1 MTFINICA
9 LLIICSMSIM
19 IFSKSEKE
27 LTLIIS
33 SALYIIVMIYAVS
46 HIGQLIE
53 SLRQYFNDIRYLDFD
68 LLLKIGGISIISAV
82 TSSVCESTGQKG
94 MANAIETIAI
104 VEIIILLEPFL
115 KETLSSVF
123 DIIGD

>member
-9 LLIICSMSIM
+9 LLIICSMSII

-33 SALYIIVMIYAVS
+33 SALYIIVMIYAVTY
-46 HIGQLIE
+46 IGQLIE
-53 SLRQYFNDIRYLDFD
+53 SLRQYFNDISYLDFD
-68 LLLKIGGISIISAV
+68 LLLKIVGISIISAV

-94 MANAIETIAI
+94 MASAIETIAI
-104 VEIIILLEPFL
+104 VEIIILLKPFL
-115 KETLSSVF
+115 RETLASIF